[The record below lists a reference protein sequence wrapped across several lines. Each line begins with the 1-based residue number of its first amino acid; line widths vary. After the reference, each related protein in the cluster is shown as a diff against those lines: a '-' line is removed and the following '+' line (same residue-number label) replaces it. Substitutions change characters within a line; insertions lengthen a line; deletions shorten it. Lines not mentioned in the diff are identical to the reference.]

1 MRQEKEILSDIM
13 QLEECATESNLEALE
28 YKRQQLLEL
37 RQKKMDGMIV
47 IWLSEGEKKKPKK
60 LL

>member
-37 RQKKMDGMIV
+37 RQKKNGWYDCYMAV
-47 IWLSEGEKKKPKK
+47 
-60 LL
+60 